1 LAVLEGGVFGLMGLL
16 IAFTFSASASRLEA
30 RRQMIVD
37 ETNAIGTAWLRISLL
52 PEARQRDVRQ
62 RFVEYVD
69 TRLEFFANMANPGV
83 AANALARTSVLQGDI
98 WSQAVIASSESS
110 SAGATILLLPALNT
124 MIDLTTS
131 GTMLA
136 KTHLPALIRALL
148 VLAPLL
154 CAFLAGVESAPLAR
168 RTWVPS
174 VLFALMLSL
183 TVYVVL
189 DLDYPRVGLI
199 RVDSFDEALIEFR
212 TSMDSGK

>member
-1 LAVLEGGVFGLMGLL
+1 
-16 IAFTFSASASRLEA
+16 
-30 RRQMIVD
+30 
-37 ETNAIGTAWLRISLL
+37 
-52 PEARQRDVRQ
+52 
-62 RFVEYVD
+62 
-69 TRLEFFANMANPGV
+69 
-83 AANALARTSVLQGDI
+83 
-98 WSQAVIASSESS
+98 
-110 SAGATILLLPALNT
+110 
-124 MIDLTTS
+124 
-131 GTMLA
+131 MLA